1 VNLAHIFADEGEAFT
16 CADAIEACEFGWFQI
31 RLSFFAGLLWMVDA
45 MEIMVLSILAP
56 IARCYFHLETW
67 QESLIGT
74 TVFASMTIG
83 AGLWGKFMDKYGRKK
98 GIFVFCVFVAVSSLA
113 SAFAPN
119 YPLLLVLRG
128 IVGFS
133 LSGGAQAYA

>member
-1 VNLAHIFADEGEAFT
+1 MDGRSHGSLGESELQLSCSDTDEGEAFT

-74 TVFASMTIG
+74 VRSPGNFTLSQHQIV
-83 AGLWGKFMDKYGRKK
+83 
-98 GIFVFCVFVAVSSLA
+98 
-113 SAFAPN
+113 
-119 YPLLLVLRG
+119 VL
-128 IVGFS
+128 
-133 LSGGAQAYA
+133 